1 MFSVYVIQND
11 VSKEIYIGKT
21 GDLKRRLRE
30 HNAGE
35 QTATHRLRGRWIL
48 VYAEAYREPS
58 DADRR
63 ERALKQHGSNKRWLF
78 DRISDSLLAD

>member
-11 VSKEIYIGKT
+11 VSKEVYIGKT
-21 GDLKRRLRE
+21 GDLKRRLQE
-30 HNAGE
+30 HNTGG
-35 QTATHRLRGRWIL
+35 QTATNRLQGRWIL
-48 VYAEAYREPS
+48 VYAEAYREKS

-78 DRISDSLLAD
+78 DRISGSMLAD